1 MDTLNKILEKIGLY
15 DLFVLLF
22 TGVIALSTTIF
33 MNWQVFDL
41 DIFGSITVEETFA
54 FLLIS
59 YFVGLILHE
68 VSSLLYKHI
77 FYRGHKLLRKAVSK
91 NRKWQ
96 PAFSKMERNLIKKK
110 LLDMPSLSNGES
122 ANRKICWS
130 AAYEYSKVRMTTS
143 GAVAHNERDQYTAG
157 VSRSLSL
164 YFAIMAV
171 AVFVKS
177 LWDHTCEHWLYVA
190 ICILLMLLFHHRF
203 LRYTYMRYIRTFR
216 SFCFGT
222 LDKKE

>member
-54 FLLIS
+54 FL
-59 YFVGLILHE
+59 
-68 VSSLLYKHI
+68 
-77 FYRGHKLLRKAVSK
+77 
-91 NRKWQ
+91 
-96 PAFSKMERNLIKKK
+96 
-110 LLDMPSLSNGES
+110 
-122 ANRKICWS
+122 
-130 AAYEYSKVRMTTS
+130 
-143 GAVAHNERDQYTAG
+143 
-157 VSRSLSL
+157 
-164 YFAIMAV
+164 
-171 AVFVKS
+171 
-177 LWDHTCEHWLYVA
+177 
-190 ICILLMLLFHHRF
+190 
-203 LRYTYMRYIRTFR
+203 FR